1 MQSATVSAKSA
12 IEFDEPV
19 RSLLR
24 QKGSAVWS
32 VSPEATVYEAI
43 EQMSEKRIG
52 ALAVLMAG
60 KLTGIVTERD
70 YARKVILKGRQ
81 SRETKV
87 REIMSSPVLFVT
99 QDHTIDECMRLMTA
113 RRIRHLPVLEGENVV
128 GMLSIGDLVGWII
141 NSYEHTIHHLQSY
154 INGSYP
160 G

>member
-1 MQSATVSAKSA
+1 MQAATVSAKSG
-12 IEFDEPV
+12 IEFEEPV

-24 QKGSAVWS
+24 QKGSGVWS
-32 VSPEATVYEAI
+32 ISPDATVYEAI
-43 EQMSEKRIG
+43 EQMSNRHIG
-52 ALAVLMAG
+52 ALAVLTAG
-60 KLTGIVTERD
+60 RLAGIVTERD

-87 REIMSSPVLFVT
+87 REIMSTPVLFVT
-99 QDHTIDECMRLMTA
+99 PEHTVDDCMRLMTS

-128 GMLSIGDLVGWII
+128 GMLSIGDLVGWLI
-141 NSYEHTIHHLQSY
+141 STYEHTIHHLQSY